1 MIAGLESYRIGVL
14 SGGFSDEREISF
26 RSGRNV
32 HAALVRLGYDA
43 RLIDPA
49 MEPVLGGVCDIAFNV
64 LHGFFGEDGSIQ
76 SLLEAYGIPYT
87 GSGPTASML
96 SMNKILTKQVLIQ
109 EGLPTPPYVVITAD
123 TYTTIPIP
131 FPLPWI
137 IKPVAVGSSVG
148 IEICDTE
155 VDYTRHGYELTKRYG
170 ACLVEA
176 LITGQEITV
185 GVLDDRDDLMA
196 LPILEL
202 IPKNRFYDY
211 EAKYTPNMTD
221 FILPAMLS
229 DSMTDRCHDLAKTMH
244 QIMGCRG
251 VSRTDMIVS
260 PDFGPMIL
268 ELNSIPGMTDT
279 SDLPAQ
285 ARHAGITFD
294 DLVERILASAL

>member
-1 MIAGLESYRIGVL
+1 
-14 SGGFSDEREISF
+14 
-26 RSGRNV
+26 
-32 HAALVRLGYDA
+32 
-43 RLIDPA
+43 
-49 MEPVLGGVCDIAFNV
+49 
-64 LHGFFGEDGSIQ
+64 
-76 SLLEAYGIPYT
+76 
-87 GSGPTASML
+87 
-96 SMNKILTKQVLIQ
+96 
-109 EGLPTPPYVVITAD
+109 
-123 TYTTIPIP
+123 
-131 FPLPWI
+131 
-137 IKPVAVGSSVG
+137 
-148 IEICDTE
+148 
-155 VDYTRHGYELTKRYG
+155 
-170 ACLVEA
+170 

-185 GVLDDRDDLMA
+185 GVLDDQDDLMA

-221 FILPAMLS
+221 FILPATLS
-229 DSMTDRCHDLAKTMH
+229 DSMTDRCHDLAKTVH

-285 ARHAGITFD
+285 ARHAGIAFD